1 MLKKNHSLDKLN
13 SGDQILGTWNIIN
26 SPLVVDIICST
37 GIDFLVIDSEH
48 GAVSYETAQ
57 TLAMVCESHSVSPI
71 FRVGGVIEDQILRA
85 LDIGMHGI
93 QVPNIRSAEEM
104 HRLVEFAKYPPV
116 GRRGFSPY
124 TRAGGF
130 DNGNAKKLT
139 RVGNSNTFLIVNVED
154 EYGLDNLKD
163 IVAIETVDVIF
174 IGLFDLSKSLGI
186 PGDVQSP
193 LVLEKLTEAIEVV
206 HAANK
211 KVGSIASSLEMLNL
225 LKGMR
230 VDYLTYSV
238 DSGILFDGY
247 TKVCNEWNKP

>member
-1 MLKKNHSLDKLN
+1 MLKKNYSLDKLKN
-13 SGDQILGTWNIIN
+13 GHQILGTWNIIN
-26 SPLVVDIICST
+26 SPLVVDVICST

-57 TLAMVCESHSVSPI
+57 TLAMVCESHLVSPI

-85 LDIGMHGI
+85 LDIGMHGV

-104 HRLVEFAKYPPV
+104 HRLVEFAKYPPI

-130 DNGNAKKLT
+130 DKGNAKKLT
-139 RVGNSNTFLIVNVED
+139 HVGNSNTYLIVNVED
-154 EYGLDNLKD
+154 EYGLNNLKD
-163 IVAIETVDVIF
+163 IVAIEAVDVIF
-174 IGLFDLSKSLGI
+174 IGLFDLSKSLGV
-186 PGDVQSP
+186 PGDVESP
-193 LVLEKLTEAIEVV
+193 LVLEKLSDAIDVI
-206 HAANK
+206 HAAHK
-211 KVGSIASSLEMLNL
+211 KVGSIAASLGMLNL
-225 LKGMR
+225 LKDMK

-247 TKVCNEWNKP
+247 TQICNEWNKS